1 MKNDIFKNRIKEVRK
16 MLRGKGLDAMILTVG
31 YDVSYLS
38 GFWGE
43 DSWLILTGKDVYLVT
58 DSRYTLAAK
67 RECPVRL
74 GRDSAGGRAC
84 KIYERKGSMIDAVAD
99 VLKKLSG
106 VKIAAVEDK
115 IELAVFKVLKRKLSA
130 SPAKRGKP
138 VRLKSIK
145 GLVESVRQ
153 IKDKSEITAIRKA
166 AAISQKTLGK
176 VLPRIRVGMS
186 EIEAAA
192 ILDFELRKAGARPA
206 FETTVAFGSNSA
218 MPHHHPTARKLK
230 KVDTILIDFGAKLNG
245 YCCDLTRCFAVGK
258 VNDFYSK
265 VYRTVFNAQANAIK
279 NLKAGTGV
287 KKVDDAAKEII
298 AAAKLPPY
306 GHGLSHGL
314 GLEVHEQPVVSAISK
329 AFLQEDNVITVEP
342 AVYLPGKFGIRIED
356 DVLITE
362 NGCKIISL
370 PLKTD
375 KVPLLKIKNQ
385 K

>member
-1 MKNDIFKNRIKEVRK
+1 MKNNIFKNRIKEVRK
-16 MLRGKGLDAMILTVG
+16 TLRGKGLDAMILTVG

-67 RECPVRL
+67 RECP
-74 GRDSAGGRAC
+74 AC
-84 KIYERKGSMIDAVAD
+84 KIYERKDSMIDAVAD

-115 IELAVFKVLKRKLSA
+115 IELAVFKSLQKRLSI
-130 SPAKRGKP
+130 
-138 VRLKSIK
+138 RLKVVK
-145 GLVESVRQ
+145 GLVGSVRQ

-166 AAISQKTLGK
+166 AALSQKILGK
-176 VLPRIRVGMS
+176 MLPQIRVGMS
-186 EIEAAA
+186 EIEVAA
-192 ILDFELRKAGARPA
+192 IVDFGLRKAGARPV

-230 KVDTILIDFGAKLNG
+230 KVDTILIDFGARLNG
-245 YCCDLTRCFAVGK
+245 YCSDLTRCFAVGK

-279 NLKAGTGV
+279 NLKAGV
-287 KKVDDAAKEII
+287 KAKDVDAAAKEII

-314 GLEVHEQPVVSAISK
+314 GLEVHEQPVVSAVSK
-329 AFLQEDNVITVEP
+329 AFLQKDNVITVEP
-342 AVYLPGKFGIRIED
+342 AVYLPGEFGIRIED
-356 DVLITE
+356 DVLVTE
-362 NGCKIISL
+362 NCCRILSS

-375 KVPLLKIKNQ
+375 KVPLLKI
-385 K
+385 